1 MLIQKSIKQPV
12 DKINKAK
19 DEDEY
24 GSLSTSKT
32 AKTSSRSSSRTFV
45 TAAAAAITTI
55 ASPIDEYRIKR
66 EKNNESVRKSRAKN
80 RVKVQECALRVKELK
95 DESVE
100 LNTKLVDLQSELS
113 TLRSLFQ
120 YCFSF
125 NTNQMPF
132 KPSEVP
138 TTTLYKII
146 MQNKTK
152 FMQPV
157 TNSNLTE
164 AIQQATSSFYA
175 TTTMQA
181 IMPSTVYEESTM
193 KINSS
198 IEDEKINIHQD
209 QAALFDDKDS
219 FFINELKQS
228 LKSFI
233 KSDDTA
239 SCTNNSTSTNVS
251 SPSSPFMSSSASND
265 YMLSETD
272 IMIDNTDDD
281 KFLKFLDEH
290 DYSIKRAK
298 LNI

>member
-12 DKINKAK
+12 DKYNKK
-19 DEDEY
+19 DEDDDNENRVV
-24 GSLSTSKT
+24 KT
-32 AKTSSRSSSRTFV
+32 TTTRTSSRGSTRAFV
-45 TAAAAAITTI
+45 TASATAAAITTI
-55 ASPIDEYRIKR
+55 ANPIDDYRIKR

-80 RVKVQECALRVKELK
+80 RVKVQECAERVKELK
-95 DESVE
+95 DESIQ
-100 LNTKLVDLQSELS
+100 LNTKLSGLQSELS

-138 TTTLYKII
+138 TSTLYKII

-164 AIQQATSSFYA
+164 TIQQATSSLYA
-175 TTTMQA
+175 LPA
-181 IMPSTVYEESTM
+181 LMPVPEVQMNEEKS
-193 KINSS
+193 
-198 IEDEKINIHQD
+198 D
-209 QAALFDDKDS
+209 QALFDDKDS

-228 LKSFI
+228 LIDFI
-233 KSDDTA
+233 KYDDSA
-239 SCTNNSTSTNVS
+239 STTSVNNNTTPSTTVS
-251 SPSSPFMSSSASND
+251 SPSSPFMSSSSND
-265 YMLSETD
+265 YLAEND
-272 IMIDNTDDD
+272 VIIDNDD
-281 KFLKFLDEH
+281 KFLKFLDDH
-290 DYSIKRAK
+290 DYSVKRVK

>member
-12 DKINKAK
+12 DKYKNK
-19 DEDEY
+19 DEDEHDDDN
-24 GSLSTSKT
+24 SKSVVKAT
-32 AKTSSRSSSRTFV
+32 TRTSSRNSTRTFV
-45 TAAAAAITTI
+45 TASAAAAAAAITTI
-55 ASPIDEYRIKR
+55 ANPIDDYRIKR

-80 RVKVQECALRVKELK
+80 RVKVQECAERVRELK
-95 DESVE
+95 DESIQ
-100 LNTKLVDLQSELS
+100 LNTKLSGLQSELS

-138 TTTLYKII
+138 TSTLYKII

-164 AIQQATSSFYA
+164 TIQQANYA
-175 TTTMQA
+175 ALPQPPA
-181 IMPSTVYEESTM
+181 IMMQTNEEKSQT
-193 KINSS
+193 
-198 IEDEKINIHQD
+198 
-209 QAALFDDKDS
+209 AAVAVVQFDDDKDS

-228 LKSFI
+228 LIDFI
-233 KSDDTA
+233 KYDDSA
-239 SCTNNSTSTNVS
+239 STSNPSTTVS
-251 SPSSPFMSSSASND
+251 SPASPFTSSSSND
-265 YMLSETD
+265 YLAEND
-272 IMIDNTDDD
+272 VIIENDER
-281 KFLKFLDEH
+281 FLKFLDDH
-290 DYSIKRAK
+290 DYSIKRVK